1 MTPKAATNHAP
12 SRLTR
17 RAFSLIE
24 LLVVITIIAVVIAI
38 TVPALSGAR
47 ELARKSSTESSIN
60 SLVQGIG
67 QFQTDNQRAPG
78 YFSPEDMGHED
89 NLDRGFSS
97 MQNIMLEL
105 VGGPVEG
112 NGLTATNLLRVGP
125 VRNDQVYVD
134 PALIGIGDKAKGY
147 YTPDAK
153 DYQPAQ
159 GVEAN
164 ADNKQLPEVLD
175 AWGMPILAWVENDF
189 GSTMNDDSNIDDFA
203 QISAPA
209 NSSDPSA
216 RFYWAQN
223 AGALSSDALGERQ
236 MEQAKLSLIGESV
249 SDNDRRTHL
258 AAFLGSPNSS
268 VKTSSTATAIL
279 PRVGRGAVVFQSAG
293 SDRVYLSKNDKGYGR
308 IGGDF
313 FFGRNLTPGSN
324 VNSGQYPR
332 KDGSQG
338 SIDIIDGFNDIV
350 TSAGN

>member
-1 MTPKAATNHAP
+1 MTPKAATNHAQ

-78 YFSPEDMGHED
+78 YFSPEDMGHDD
-89 NLDRGFSS
+89 NLTRGFSS

-105 VGGPVEG
+105 VGGPVADTG
-112 NGLTATNLLRVGP
+112 GSSTNPVVGP
-125 VRNDQVYVD
+125 SSSNEVEVD
-134 PALIGIGDKAKGY
+134 LALIGIGDKSKGY

-153 DYQPAQ
+153 DYQPVQ
-159 GVEAN
+159 GIATSVPEHN
-164 ADNKQLPEVLD
+164 ELPEVLD

-189 GSTMNDDSNIDDFA
+189 GSTMNDDSDIDDFA

-236 MEQAKLSLIGESV
+236 MEQAELSLIGKDTTGDLQE
-249 SDNDRRTHL
+249 HL

-268 VKTSSTATAIL
+268 VKTASAATAIL

>member
-1 MTPKAATNHAP
+1 MTPPAATHLNP
-12 SRLTR
+12 SRIAR
-17 RAFSLIE
+17 HAFSLIE

-47 ELARKSSTESSIN
+47 DLARKSSTESSIN

-67 QFQTDNQRAPG
+67 QFQADNQRAPG
-78 YFSPEDMGHED
+78 YFSPEDMGSPD
-89 NLDRGFSS
+89 NIDRGFSA

-105 VGGPVEG
+105 VGGPVEA

-125 VRNDQVYVD
+125 IRNEQVFVD

-159 GVEAN
+159 GVEAT
-164 ADNKQLPEVLD
+164 ADHQKLPEVLD
-175 AWGMPILAWVENDF
+175 AWGMPILAWVENDL
-189 GSTMNDDSNIDDFA
+189 GSTMNDNSNIADFA
-203 QISAPA
+203 QIKAGDA
-209 NSSDPSA
+209 SDPA

-223 AGALSSDALGERQ
+223 AGALSSQKLGQRQIDQAGDSLLGTEVTEMERVEH
-236 MEQAKLSLIGESV
+236 M
-249 SDNDRRTHL
+249 

-268 VKTSSTATAIL
+268 VKTDATVRSIL
-279 PRVGRGAVVFQSAG
+279 PRVGRGNVVFQSAG
-293 SDRVYLSKNDKGYGR
+293 SDRVYLSDEDKGYGR

-313 FFGRNLTPGSN
+313 WFGRNLTPGNN
-324 VNSGQYPR
+324 VNSGQYDR
-332 KDGSQG
+332 KDGTKG
-338 SIDIIDGFNDIV
+338 SIDIVDGFDDIV

>member
-1 MTPKAATNHAP
+1 MTPKAATNHAQ

-78 YFSPEDMGHED
+78 YFSPEDMGSSE
-89 NLDRGFSS
+89 NETRGFSS

-105 VGGPVEG
+105 VGGPVESDG
-112 NGLTATNLLRVGP
+112 VSNPRLLRVGP
-125 VRNDQVYVD
+125 TRNGQIFVDQS
-134 PALIGIGDKAKGY
+134 LIGIGDKSKGY

-153 DYQPAQ
+153 DYQPVQ
-159 GVEAN
+159 GVEAI
-164 ADNKQLPEVLD
+164 APHKELPEVLD
-175 AWGMPILAWVENDF
+175 AWGMPILAWAENDL
-189 GSTMNDDSNIDDFA
+189 GSTMNDDSELAYFA
-203 QISAPA
+203 KINNEDPPA
-209 NSSDPSA
+209 DRPA

-236 MEQAKLSLIGESV
+236 MEQAELSLIGKDTTGDLQE
-249 SDNDRRTHL
+249 HL

-268 VKTSSTATAIL
+268 VKTATATKNIL

-293 SDRVYLSKNDKGYGR
+293 SDRIYLSSKDKGYGR
-308 IGGDF
+308 IGGEF
-313 FFGRNLTPGSN
+313 WFGRNLTPGSN